1 MSGEVNQGHKR
12 PRAVKMPAVQML
24 GAALAE
30 ARSRLV
36 KGVRV
41 CTMGFLARLDNEQ
54 AEALPAAVADAY
66 RKTLLD
72 APAVALKARE
82 ARDVVKQVACEE
94 VVTVKP
100 FEVWEDGDK
109 VFELPSVMLGALR
122 IKKQVKKKTQEV
134 TIWLLFKVEA
144 EGHEAAKW
152 AAENTGKY
160 FRVTARGPEP
170 GD

>member
-1 MSGEVNQGHKR
+1 MSGEGGQECKSLRGVE
-12 PRAVKMPAVQML
+12 MPAVQTL
-24 GAALAE
+24 GVALVQ

-36 KGVRV
+36 DGVKV
-41 CTMGFLARLDNEQ
+41 CTMDFLARLDNEQ

-94 VVTVKP
+94 VVTVKA
-100 FEVWEDGDK
+100 FEVWEDGEK
-109 VFELPSVMLGALR
+109 VFELRSAMLGALR

-160 FRVTARGPEP
+160 FRVTARGKE
-170 GD
+170 